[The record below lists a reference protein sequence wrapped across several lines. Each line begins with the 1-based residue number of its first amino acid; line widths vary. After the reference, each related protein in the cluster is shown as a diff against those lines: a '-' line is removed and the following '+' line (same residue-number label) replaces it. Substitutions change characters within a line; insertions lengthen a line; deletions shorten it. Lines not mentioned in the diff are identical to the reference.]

1 MTTSPFFLNLLIVL
15 PCLLMVSCAA
25 FTSFRTRNSTNK
37 WSALKVVNILASLAS
52 GLSLLILLSLPG
64 LPSNRV
70 LNEGAFFEL
79 TLSGA
84 WIALLVQLLGCV
96 IAIFSEKYLQG
107 ERRQQAY
114 IFSIAAVLAS
124 VQLLIVSN
132 NWWVLIGAWSVT
144 GIALDGLLRFYPER
158 PFAVLAAHKKM
169 LSDRFADLL
178 LISSA
183 SVAYAEIGTSS
194 LSVYFDH
201 IDANGASMFSNV
213 SAVLLVLAVITR
225 MALLPVHGWLIQV
238 MEAPT
243 PVSALLHAGVVN
255 LGGFVLIKFAP
266 LLEAS
271 EIARWLLIAFGLF
284 SAFFAGFV
292 MLTRVS
298 IKVRLAWSTLAQMGF
313 MAVECG
319 VGMYELAMLHLIGH
333 SLYKAHSFLMAGNV
347 VNDVRIKSL
356 RSGGSGYQIWSLML
370 APFLSSFLVLF
381 VLEILTGSG
390 LQSWPWWW
398 SVLIAVAWAPLFWV
412 KNSVKPNSNIFLVVT
427 RASLITVVLT
437 GIAWSVH
444 HIPFGIRSA
453 ETYQGFW
460 LVLAVMLMIYLLLAI
475 LQVKPIGLRIERLRR
490 IGYAGLYLDDWYTR
504 LVMVAFPPRL
514 PVEPSDK

>member
-1 MTTSPFFLNLLIVL
+1 
-15 PCLLMVSCAA
+15 MVSCAA
-25 FTSFRTRNSTNK
+25 FTSFSTRNSTEK
-37 WSALKVVNILASLAS
+37 WFALKLVNVLASLAS
-52 GLSLLILLSLPG
+52 GLSLIILLSLPG
-64 LPSNRV
+64 LSTNKV

-84 WIALLVQLLGCV
+84 WIALFVQLLGCV

-107 ERRQQAY
+107 EHRQQAY
-114 IFSIAAVLAS
+114 ISSIAAVLAS

-144 GIALDGLLRFYPER
+144 GIALDGLLRFYSER

-178 LISSA
+178 LVSSA
-183 SVAYAEIGTSS
+183 VFAYAEVGTSS
-194 LSVYFDH
+194 LSVYLDH

-213 SAVLLVLAVITR
+213 SAVLLVFAVITR

-266 LLEAS
+266 LLETS

-347 VNDVRIKSL
+347 VYDVRIRAL
-356 RSGGSGYQIWSLML
+356 RRGDSSYQFWSLLL
-370 APFLSSFLVLF
+370 APILSSFLVLF
-381 VLEILTGSG
+381 VMGTLTGSG

-398 SVLIAVAWAPLFWV
+398 SVLIAIAWAPLFWV
-412 KNSVKPNSNIFLVVT
+412 KSSITANSDIFLVVT
-427 RASLITVVLT
+427 RASFISVVLT
-437 GIAWSVH
+437 GIAWGVH

-460 LVLAVMLMIYLLLAI
+460 LVLAVMLLIYLFLAI
-475 LQVKPIGLRIERLRR
+475 LQVKSISSRIERLRR
-490 IGYAGLYLDDWYTR
+490 VGYAGMYLDDWYTR
-504 LVMVAFPPRL
+504 LVMVTFPPRL
-514 PVEPSDK
+514 PAQPCDK